1 MLCMPRGGL
10 CSTKGPHLATTTQ
23 LPAISPLRP
32 PHPPPPPLHPPL
44 SLRPF
49 TLLFPSAPSPSRPPR
64 FFFPSLFPPP
74 SDPFVTPQP
83 PPSAPSLSP
92 LPQPLTQPP
101 PSAPSISRLSHL
113 PQPPLSPLFAP
124 SLTPLSLSL
133 SPLSP
138 LPHVSYPLA
147 SFLTRRHFL
156 RLTYVQPSL
165 TRIPTRFAVALQ
177 VRTLPCLHTF
187 HAECAEEWLKKKK
200 VDKTKTIVRPSGLL
214 PAALLSFHSNLTL
227 YPCSPLTLISWLTPR
242 PPHVYPHV
250 AARSLHLPSC
260 SSRPVWFY
268 SPAVGW

>member
-1 MLCMPRGGL
+1 MFNKR
-10 CSTKGPHLATTTQ
+10 STPCHHYPTPCNFSPSPPP
-23 LPAISPLRP
+23 PAAAAPSPSSF
-32 PHPPPPPLHPPL
+32 PPPLHPPV

-49 TLLFPSAPSPSRPPR
+49 TLPPPPLLLPLPLP
-64 FFFPSLFPPP
+64 PSLRPLCHP
-74 SDPFVTPQP
+74 ST
-83 PPSAPSLSP
+83 PSLSP

-214 PAALLSFHSNLTL
+214 PAALMSFHSNLTL